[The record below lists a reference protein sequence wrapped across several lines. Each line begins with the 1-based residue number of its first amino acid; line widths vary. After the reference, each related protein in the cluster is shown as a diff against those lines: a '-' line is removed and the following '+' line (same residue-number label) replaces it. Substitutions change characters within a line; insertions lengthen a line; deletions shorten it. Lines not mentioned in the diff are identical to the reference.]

1 VLVSPR
7 FASNKRL
14 QAAAENNP
22 ALKAFEPDKGAVRLL
37 QQALRD
43 LRDPTVGTLPI
54 SFRQGGPDG
63 VYGEETVGA
72 VRQFQR
78 RQKLNADGAS
88 GHDTLHALD
97 ALFPAP
103 GPVPPEPKPPAPTEE
118 EVTAFLSSHR
128 RRDVV
133 SVLIEQ
139 PANMVVFGEVHI
151 GQAHKAFLLHEL
163 IRTLARRRAPNA
175 HFHASEQFFDRHRP
189 EIRRFLHAT
198 QSERAKLMFE
208 IDPIL
213 RQFVPALS
221 AAADFPEHRYDVL
234 PAGSGI
240 SGTTPEGADA
250 RHEAIFAAFERSVH
264 LHNTETASHIT
275 TRSSRGNFLLGAFH
289 AARRHVQGRPAKT
302 TTELL
307 IDAGWEVLVIRL
319 VVDLPFVLP
328 TDTDLL
334 QGLDDATKKVD
345 LLSVL
350 RGAAG
355 GRHMFADIRGS
366 QSPFARL
373 RRPGVKL
380 PYNQLFDA
388 VMYLPETVPLGG
400 LS

>member
-198 QSERAKLMFE
+198 PSERAKLMFE

-264 LHNTETASHIT
+264 LHNTETASHIA

-373 RRPGVKL
+373 RRPGVRL

>member
-1 VLVSPR
+1 MLVSPR

-198 QSERAKLMFE
+198 PSERAKLMFE

-264 LHNTETASHIT
+264 LHNTETASHIA

-373 RRPGVKL
+373 RRPGVRL